1 MEHPE
6 HGVVKIKVDRFIR
19 LKLREIN
26 ATRDL
31 LRIVPGDFVVTSCK
45 SSIGTSFP
53 ICTFTPHL
61 LKCSCAF

>member
-1 MEHPE
+1 MVEHPE

-31 LRIVPGDFVVTSCK
+31 LRIVPGDFVITSCK
-45 SSIGTSFP
+45 SSNKDELSNLYFYPSF
-53 ICTFTPHL
+53 
-61 LKCSCAF
+61 A